1 MWNVGLELQR
11 DGETISHMMLSL
23 SRLAVERLR
32 KNSQNQKLL
41 GFQIRIRV
49 FFFPPFF
56 LQSLQIS
63 EPQCQAQ
70 LGTSLNV
77 RLLYGVGGWCVKQS
91 FSSVPV
97 QTKPKMTRR
106 SAFSLSQW
114 EGFSISSLN
123 HQITGKPVL
132 QNWSANHCLQSL
144 EADNM
149 STLFLHCHIFSPE
162 FCSAICR
169 GWMTSTSATIRST
182 LSLLRYLFKFLFVQ
196 LVLLNQHLRI
206 ITPIF
211 VTWALIIHC
220 LSYRNFWGIILRNKL
235 FIFVKLDSNTLECAA
250 FLLHIPPLSVLNCFQ
265 HIRMCCFP
273 SSYPPIICVEL
284 LPAH

>member
-11 DGETISHMMLSL
+11 DGETISHMMRSL
-23 SRLAVERLR
+23 SHLAVERLR

-41 GFQIRIRV
+41 GFQMRIRV
-49 FFFPPFF
+49 FFSPPFF

-63 EPQCQAQ
+63 EPQCHAQ

-77 RLLYGVGGWCVKQS
+77 RLSYGVGGWCVKQS

-97 QTKPKMTRR
+97 RTKPKMTRR

-123 HQITGKPVL
+123 RQITGKPLL

-149 STLFLHCHIFSPE
+149 STLFLYCHIFSPE
-162 FCSAICR
+162 FFSAICR

-206 ITPIF
+206 ITPTF
-211 VTWALIIHC
+211 VTWASSHHSLFE
-220 LSYRNFWGIILRNKL
+220 LQKFLRYYSL
-235 FIFVKLDSNTLECAA
+235 
-250 FLLHIPPLSVLNCFQ
+250 
-265 HIRMCCFP
+265 
-273 SSYPPIICVEL
+273 
-284 LPAH
+284 